1 MDVPV
6 ELLERY
12 RHALVEG
19 ARLAPASEQHL
30 YALHA
35 EELET
40 LTALLTASSVD
51 AIRKHVERELR
62 AFGWFSLSGEHGARV
77 ESAFHA
83 LASRLKQQG
92 SG

>member
-12 RHALVEG
+12 RRALAEG

-40 LTALLTASSVD
+40 LVTLLTTSSMYAV
-51 AIRKHVERELR
+51 RKHVERELR
-62 AFGWFSLSGEHGARV
+62 TFGWFSLSGEHGAHV
-77 ESAFHA
+77 ENAFHA
-83 LASRLKQQG
+83 LASTLKQRG